1 MVQKVSYKVL
11 NQMDN
16 LEIRR
21 YPSIVLAVVKDLN
34 EDEAFN
40 LLFRFISGEN
50 KGKDKIEMTAPVIST
65 SDCMAFVLPSK
76 FTIDTALEP
85 LNPQVKLKKTRS
97 RDLAVIRFRGRS
109 ENEDVEKKT
118 KELLSI
124 LRKNNLKTM
133 GKALLMRYN
142 PPFIPGF
149 FRRNEVAIEVKF

>member
-50 KGKDKIEMTAPVIST
+50 KGKEKIEMTAPVIST

>member
-1 MVQKVSYKVL
+1 MVEKVSYTVL
-11 NQMDN
+11 NQIDN
-16 LEIRR
+16 VEIRR
-21 YPSIVLAVVKDLN
+21 YPSIVLAVVKDFN

-50 KGKDKIEMTAPVIST
+50 KGKEKIEMTAPVFST
-65 SDCMAFVLPSK
+65 SDCMAFVLPFK
-76 FTIDTALEP
+76 FTIDTALGP
-85 LNPQVKLKKTRS
+85 INPQVKLKKTRS
-97 RDLAVIRFRGRS
+97 RDLAVMRFRGRS
-109 ENEDVEKKT
+109 EEEEVEKKT

-124 LRKNNLKTM
+124 LRKNNLKTT

>member
-1 MVQKVSYKVL
+1 MVEKVSYTVL
-11 NQMDN
+11 NQIDN
-16 LEIRR
+16 VEIRR
-21 YPSIVLAVVKDLN
+21 YPSIVLAVVKDFN

-50 KGKDKIEMTAPVIST
+50 KGKEKIEMTAPVIST
-65 SDCMAFVLPSK
+65 SDCMAFVLPFK
-76 FTIDTALEP
+76 FTIDTALGP
-85 LNPQVKLKKTRS
+85 INPQVKLKKTRS
-97 RDLAVIRFRGRS
+97 RDLAVMRFRGRS
-109 ENEDVEKKT
+109 EEEEVEKKT

-124 LRKNNLKTM
+124 LRKNNLKTT